1 MKKQKRKNLE
11 GNTDLFSMLP
21 RDCLISVFRLLNRKT
36 LNEIELVSKQMGE
49 IVANPVLRRIKM
61 RGSLSLFEYSD
72 SGRSFQ
78 FVSGE
83 TCLLFTVPHGA
94 EQGRRS
100 SIKEG
105 DIYPFGPFV
114 EPVTPGVATIFPRS
128 IWTNLSELTK
138 RHHAFDSVLLDRILI
153 DNRFIAEL
161 FPFLQGGQR
170 SIQFEFNE
178 VLFDDSLEFP
188 KFSKFLLAANPRF
201 LWISRNHQL
210 MPRNTAAFL
219 SIFDEKFLTAFAANC
234 ANESPS
240 FGLEIFCGM
249 DRIPFHWTPS
259 REFLPILC
267 RFERFVS
274 ASMKLRPEHFLE
286 LISMRVETA
295 DRTTLQWLF
304 SLTAELKDEHF
315 DSSLDSA
322 NYAHMEMYY
331 DDTENDDQHSW
342 FHIQQVGTPKACR
355 FYQFFHARTRE
366 FMVEIEFFEKE
377 MFELEFNARGMVE
390 QEKRRKIQ
398 EETKVDFFSQLPR
411 DCHISVF
418 RLLNRKTFNELEC
431 VSKQMG
437 ESFALITET
446 SHAIQFLCDDWGA
459 RYGVRCGEQR
469 GHWSHCA
476 IRSESQMPLVL
487 SNVAQLTPGG
497 AKPMP
502 AAIWTALARLFKQH
516 EFDHVYLERI
526 RINAQFLDEF
536 RPFLT
541 GPKHVELVISE
552 VFIDESVNMSK
563 FSEFLL
569 SANLRYLRIS
579 RGRQALP
586 SDMAGFL
593 GIFEETFLTAFAA
606 KCIDESPSFVL
617 GIFSGMNVIPYHW
630 IASRDFIPVLSR
642 FVRFSSESMKIH
654 PEDFLELILIRLE
667 TAIDYTLF
675 DTTRS
680 YANEY
685 DDFEEDEEEEEVEI
699 WKQIQKNGT
708 SRSCKFNRYV
718 DTNTNELMVELEFS
732 GEGESIYFR

>member
-1 MKKQKRKNLE
+1 
-11 GNTDLFSMLP
+11 
-21 RDCLISVFRLLNRKT
+21 
-36 LNEIELVSKQMGE
+36 
-49 IVANPVLRRIKM
+49 
-61 RGSLSLFEYSD
+61 
-72 SGRSFQ
+72 
-78 FVSGE
+78 
-83 TCLLFTVPHGA
+83 
-94 EQGRRS
+94 
-100 SIKEG
+100 
-105 DIYPFGPFV
+105 
-114 EPVTPGVATIFPRS
+114 
-128 IWTNLSELTK
+128 
-138 RHHAFDSVLLDRILI
+138 
-153 DNRFIAEL
+153 
-161 FPFLQGGQR
+161 
-170 SIQFEFNE
+170 
-178 VLFDDSLEFP
+178 
-188 KFSKFLLAANPRF
+188 
-201 LWISRNHQL
+201 
-210 MPRNTAAFL
+210 
-219 SIFDEKFLTAFAANC
+219 
-234 ANESPS
+234 
-240 FGLEIFCGM
+240 
-249 DRIPFHWTPS
+249 
-259 REFLPILC
+259 
-267 RFERFVS
+267 
-274 ASMKLRPEHFLE
+274 
-286 LISMRVETA
+286 
-295 DRTTLQWLF
+295 
-304 SLTAELKDEHF
+304 
-315 DSSLDSA
+315 
-322 NYAHMEMYY
+322 
-331 DDTENDDQHSW
+331 
-342 FHIQQVGTPKACR
+342 
-355 FYQFFHARTRE
+355 
-366 FMVEIEFFEKE
+366 
-377 MFELEFNARGMVE
+377 MVE

-437 ESFALITET
+437 ESVAEPALKRIKTRGALLSKNPRIYNTIARNTGSRLFIPLGFFGTLTGERFALITET

-617 GIFSGMNVIPYHW
+617 GIFSGMNV
-630 IASRDFIPVLSR
+630 
-642 FVRFSSESMKIH
+642 
-654 PEDFLELILIRLE
+654 
-667 TAIDYTLF
+667 YTLF

-732 GEGESIYFR
+732 VRPCGLE